1 MVGAKTGLI
10 KGTLC
15 FLSQAGNGTT
25 RKDTILFSREKVK
38 LRKDSRFQGPH
49 IFSS

>member
-10 KGTLC
+10 KGILC
-15 FLSQAGNGTT
+15 FLSQAGNGTM
-25 RKDTILFSREKVK
+25 RKDTISFSGEKVK
-38 LRKDSRFQGPH
+38 LRKDSPSQGPH